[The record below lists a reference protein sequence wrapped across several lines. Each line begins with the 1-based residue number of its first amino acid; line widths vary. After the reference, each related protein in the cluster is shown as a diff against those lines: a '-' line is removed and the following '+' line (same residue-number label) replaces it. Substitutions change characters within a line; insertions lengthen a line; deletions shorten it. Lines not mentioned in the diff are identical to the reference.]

1 MKKKLIFF
9 RVILLVYLRKL
20 TLSFLKRKIKF
31 MKKLQDKTAII
42 TGGSKGIGRSV
53 CLSLSNAGA
62 SVLIL
67 DVDETNGQNLVDEIL
82 SNGHEASFYKMN
94 VANENEWLTFIT
106 FLKEK
111 NVLVDILINNA
122 GIWLGKEIHDVTLD
136 EYHQLI
142 SINLTGVFLGTKH
155 LTPFLNDAGKNFK
168 YGSTIVNLSSVA
180 GLVGSQLDPLYS
192 MTKGGI
198 TTFTK
203 SMAIYYGKKKYP
215 IRINQVHPG
224 IIKTDM
230 GAKVSNSR
238 LIQNPNMTE
247 DESNSAGISQTPL
260 GRLGSADE
268 VAKTILFL
276 SSDESSFMTG
286 SSLVVDGGL
295 TAQ

>member
-1 MKKKLIFF
+1 MK
-9 RVILLVYLRKL
+9 
-20 TLSFLKRKIKF
+20 T
-31 MKKLQDKTAII
+31 LQDKTAII
-42 TGGSKGIGRSV
+42 TGGSKGIGKSV

-67 DVDETNGQNLVDEIL
+67 DVDKINGQNLVDEIL
-82 SNGHEASFYKMN
+82 SNGNEASFYKMN
-94 VANENEWLTFIT
+94 VANENEWLTFIK

-111 NVLVDILINNA
+111 NISVDILINNA
-122 GIWLGKEIHDVTLD
+122 GIWLGKEIHNVTLD

-142 SINLTGVFLGTKH
+142 SINLTGVFLGTKY

-203 SMAIYYGKKKYP
+203 SMAIYYGKKNYS

-224 IIKTDM
+224 IIETDM

-247 DESNSAGISQTPL
+247 DESNSAGILQTPL